1 LRELVTASVARATA
15 EWWHTANILAAMAA
29 MATGKKQDP
38 RDFHPLA
45 GRRKRGGMT
54 RAEFMAMA
62 PPRSEWQTRKADK

>member
-1 LRELVTASVARATA
+1 
-15 EWWHTANILAAMAA
+15 MAA